1 MIKQAIKT
9 TAAAGLIAFTSSAF
23 ADNDANGFF
32 VWADVT
38 DVVPLISTRYE
49 EVPVESCRIV
59 RTKHTET
66 KHTKKHKQ
74 KNNRRY
80 HDDAY
85 RQVRVDDYP
94 RQQNA
99 LPALFGGLIGGAIG
113 NQFGSGNGKK
123 AMTLIGAIAGASI
136 AANNQRDVEHRADA
150 AWDNYRPAMN
160 HAPRSR
166 RVCET
171 RYERREY
178 QEIEGYE
185 VTYAYLGREFE
196 QMTEDHPGDRLK
208 LYVTVGPYHED
219 LI

>member
-1 MIKQAIKT
+1 MIKQTIKM

-38 DVVPLISTRYE
+38 DVVPLISTRYA
-49 EVPVESCRIV
+49 EVPVESCRII
-59 RTKHTET
+59 RAKPAKHTRHESF
-66 KHTKKHKQ
+66 
-74 KNNRRY
+74 RRF
-80 HDDAY
+80 HSDAH
-85 RQVRVDDYP
+85 RQVRVDEYP
-94 RQQNA
+94 RQQNT

-136 AANNQRDVEHRADA
+136 ATNKQRTVAHHAGTA
-150 AWDNYRPAMN
+150 GHNYQPTMSHKN
-160 HAPRSR
+160 RSR

-171 RYERREY
+171 RYEHREY
-178 QEIEGYE
+178 QEINGYE
-185 VTYAYLGREFE
+185 VTYSYLGREFE
-196 QMTEDHPGDRLK
+196 QVTEDHPGDRLK
-208 LYVTVGPYHED
+208 LYVTVDPYHKD

>member
-1 MIKQAIKT
+1 MIKQTIKM

-38 DVVPLISTRYE
+38 DVVPLISTRYA
-49 EVPVESCRIV
+49 EVPVESCRII
-59 RTKHTET
+59 RAKPAKHTRHESF
-66 KHTKKHKQ
+66 
-74 KNNRRY
+74 RRF
-80 HDDAY
+80 HSDAH
-85 RQVRVDDYP
+85 RQVRVDEYP

-136 AANNQRDVEHRADA
+136 ATNKQRTVAHHAGTA
-150 AWDNYRPAMN
+150 GHNYQPTMN
-160 HAPRSR
+160 HKNRSR
-166 RVCET
+166 QVCET
-171 RYERREY
+171 RYEHREY
-178 QEIEGYE
+178 QEINGYE
-185 VTYAYLGREFE
+185 VTYSYLGREFE
-196 QMTEDHPGDRLK
+196 QVTEDHPGDRLK
-208 LYVTVGPYHED
+208 LYVTVAPYHAD

>member
-1 MIKQAIKT
+1 MIKQAIKM

-59 RTKHTET
+59 RTKHAKKV
-66 KHTKKHKQ
+66 KHQ
-74 KNNRRY
+74 NNRRY
-80 HDDAY
+80 HEDAY
-85 RQVRVDDYP
+85 RHVRVDDYP

-136 AANNQRDVEHRADA
+136 AANNQREVEHRADA

-160 HAPRSR
+160 HQTRNR

-171 RYERREY
+171 SYELREY
-178 QEIEGYE
+178 QEVDGYE
-185 VTYAYLGREFE
+185 VTYSYLGREFE
-196 QMTEDHPGDRLK
+196 QVTEEHPGDRLK
-208 LYVTVGPYHED
+208 LYVTVDPYHED

>member
-1 MIKQAIKT
+1 MIKQTIKI

-38 DVVPLISTRYE
+38 DVVPLISTRYA
-49 EVPVESCRIV
+49 EVPVESCRII
-59 RTKHTET
+59 RAKPAKHTRHESF
-66 KHTKKHKQ
+66 
-74 KNNRRY
+74 RRY
-80 HDDAY
+80 QSDAH
-85 RQVRVDDYP
+85 RQDRLDDYP

-136 AANNQRDVEHRADA
+136 ATNKQRTVEHHADTA
-150 AWDNYRPAMN
+150 GHNYQPTMSYKN
-160 HAPRSR
+160 RSR

-171 RYERREY
+171 RYEHREY
-178 QEIEGYE
+178 QEIDGYE
-185 VTYAYLGREFE
+185 VTYSYLGREFE
-196 QMTEDHPGDRLK
+196 QVTEDHPGDRLK
-208 LYVTVGPYHED
+208 LYVTVDPYHED

>member
-1 MIKQAIKT
+1 MIKQTIKMA
-9 TAAAGLIAFTSSAF
+9 AAAGLIAFTSSAF

-38 DVVPLISTRYE
+38 DVVPLISTRYA
-49 EVPVESCRIV
+49 EVPVESCRII
-59 RTKHTET
+59 RAKPAKHTRHESF
-66 KHTKKHKQ
+66 
-74 KNNRRY
+74 RRY
-80 HDDAY
+80 QSDAH

-136 AANNQRDVEHRADA
+136 ATNNQRTVAHHADTA
-150 AWDNYRPAMN
+150 RHNYQPAMSHKN
-160 HAPRSR
+160 RSR

-171 RYERREY
+171 RYEHREY
-178 QEIEGYE
+178 QEIDGYE
-185 VTYAYLGREFE
+185 VTYSYLGREFAE
-196 QMTEDHPGDRLK
+196 VTEDHPGDRLK
-208 LYVTVGPYHED
+208 LYVTVDPYHED